1 MIHRSIR
8 TIAALLSIGFLL
20 PACRGP
26 VLGMLGRQVE
36 SAMRANLP
44 AELPDGLHVLLC
56 GAGGPM
62 PDPKRSGPCVA
73 IIAGESVVMI
83 DSGSGAA
90 RNLARFGLQPGL
102 VEAVF
107 LTHFHSDHI
116 DGLGEVATLRWVG
129 AGWTTPLPVFGPEGV
144 GEVVD
149 GFNRSYQQDQGYR
162 TEHHGTKVAPP
173 LGAGL
178 EAKSFSLPANGERP
192 VVFEKGDLRIMSFA
206 VDHAPVSPA
215 VGYRIEYKGRSVVV
229 SGDTAKSPN
238 LIANSMDV
246 DLLVHEALSRTL
258 VRTIQDAAQRAGN
271 DNMVKITGD
280 ILDYHAS
287 PVEAAQS
294 AQEAGADYLLFYHI
308 VPPLPVAP
316 LESIYL
322 EGVGEVFSGKFKI
335 GVDGTFISLPANA
348 EAIEVGER

>member
-1 MIHRSIR
+1 MIHRSVR
-8 TIAALLSIGFLL
+8 TIAALLAIALLL

-26 VLGMLGRQVE
+26 VLGMLGRQAE

-149 GFNRSYQQDQGYR
+149 GFNRSYRQDQGYR

-215 VGYRIEYKGRSVVV
+215 VGYRIEYKGRTVVV

-238 LIANSMDV
+238 LIANSMGV

-258 VRTIQDAAQRAGN
+258 VRTIQDAAKRAGN

-322 EGVGEVFSGKFKI
+322 EGVGDAYSGKFRI
-335 GVDGTFISLPANA
+335 GVDGTFISLPANS
-348 EAIEVGER
+348 EAIQVSER

>member
-36 SAMRANLP
+36 SAMRANRP

-90 RNLARFGLQPGL
+90 RNLVRFGLQPGL

-129 AGWTTPLPVFGPEGV
+129 AGWTTPLLVFGPEGS
-144 GEVVD
+144 GGSSMASIDPIDRIRDIEP
-149 GFNRSYQQDQGYR
+149 SI
-162 TEHHGTKVAPP
+162 TERR
-173 LGAGL
+173 LR
-178 EAKSFSLPANGERP
+178 RP
-192 VVFEKGDLRIMSFA
+192 W
-206 VDHAPVSPA
+206 APVS
-215 VGYRIEYKGRSVVV
+215 KQ
-229 SGDTAKSPN
+229 SPF
-238 LIANSMDV
+238 
-246 DLLVHEALSRTL
+246 
-258 VRTIQDAAQRAGN
+258 
-271 DNMVKITGD
+271 
-280 ILDYHAS
+280 
-287 PVEAAQS
+287 
-294 AQEAGADYLLFYHI
+294 LF
-308 VPPLPVAP
+308 PRM
-316 LESIYL
+316 
-322 EGVGEVFSGKFKI
+322 
-335 GVDGTFISLPANA
+335 ANA
-348 EAIEVGER
+348 RSFSRKAICAS